1 MLGLYFVSVVL
12 DSKRL
17 KEKRPKSE
25 SQLQDSRGLKFPT
38 PVPPHPSPTFELV
51 DAALKGLLSPALS
64 SKGGEGDRAANFFDK
79 WFYFLAA
86 FVWIWAAPTPV
97 PGQTSA
103 PSAMVEV
110 PIK

>member
-25 SQLQDSRGLKFPT
+25 SQLQDSRGLQFPT
-38 PVPPHPSPTFELV
+38 PVPPHPSPTTFELV

-64 SKGGEGDRAANFFDK
+64 SNPERVRGAGGEGED
-79 WFYFLAA
+79 L
-86 FVWIWAAPTPV
+86 
-97 PGQTSA
+97 
-103 PSAMVEV
+103 
-110 PIK
+110 